1 MKILKEL
8 RKAIDRIA
16 NYCKEKQATIKRS
29 QLKLEN
35 SFAEIKWELKTTNS
49 KLDNAEEWINSLED
63 KTTEITQSEQQ
74 TER

>member
-1 MKILKEL
+1 MLKESGKTTNKNADL
-8 RKAIDRIA
+8 YNK
-16 NYCKEKQATIKRS
+16 KLKTTKRD

-35 SFAEIKWELKTTNS
+35 SFAEIKSELKTTNS
-49 KLDNAEEWINSLED
+49 KLDKAEEWISALKG

>member
-16 NYCKEKQATIKRS
+16 NYCKEKQATIKGS

-35 SFAEIKWELKTTNS
+35 SFAEIKSELKTTNS
-49 KLDNAEEWINSLED
+49 KRDKAEEWISALKG

>member
-49 KLDNAEEWINSLED
+49 KLDNAEEWINALED

>member
-8 RKAIDRIA
+8 RKAIDIIA

-35 SFAEIKWELKTTNS
+35 SFAEIKSELKTANS
-49 KLDNAEEWINSLED
+49 KLDNAEEWINALED
-63 KTTEITQSEQQ
+63 KTTEIT
-74 TER
+74 